1 MPVQTQFTFSPR
13 TQYDWIKNRGHTYK
27 NTTHQNIIMHYLK
40 FNFLKCTAVMPLRLF
55 LLPSDVSVSFSS
67 HLHGGKILTSLMSSC
82 IKHLSLYSLKKKTV
96 GTLINYG
103 LGLRLSLFQQ
113 FLIKVKN
120 QQIKWYQRLC
130 IQYYKIKNMLGTV
143 NRP

>member
-1 MPVQTQFTFSPR
+1 MTESIMEAIRIR
-13 TQYDWIKNRGHTYK
+13 TPYTIILYCITLSL
-27 NTTHQNIIMHYLK
+27 TSAIALLLCHQ
-40 FNFLKCTAVMPLRLF
+40 LF
-55 LLPSDVSVSFSS
+55 ILPSDVSVSFSS

-82 IKHLSLYSLKKKTV
+82 IKHLSLYLLKKKTV

-113 FLIKVKN
+113 FLTKVKN